1 MIKATEYI
9 FRCAGLSI
17 MIFAGLFIYIWM
29 EVNIPALR
37 IVNITIPEISEQVKI
52 VHISDAHGR
61 GISKNGR
68 LMRAIR
74 SFKPD
79 VIVLTGDMV
88 DESTTDFQPVL
99 DTTKILAS
107 VARVLFIPGNHEWA
121 NPRGMFFMNAMA
133 SAGATVL
140 LNDAV
145 LINNVSMCGVD
156 EVSFGL
162 DNIHDALAVNRRCD
176 ILLSHSPAINE
187 AIRGLRIPLVLS
199 GHTHGG
205 QIRVPLIGALFI
217 PDKNIPPHLV
227 RGLAMDED
235 TIFYV
240 SVGLGTRIVPIR
252 FMSRAEIALITVN

>member
-1 MIKATEYI
+1 MIKI
-9 FRCAGLSI
+9 IQSVVKCVGILIIILAGLS
-17 MIFAGLFIYIWM
+17 IYIWM
-29 EVNIPALR
+29 EVNIPIVR
-37 IVNITIPEISEQVKI
+37 KVNITIPEISEQIKI

-61 GISKNGR
+61 GIPEDGR

-74 SFKPD
+74 SFAPD
-79 VIVLTGDMV
+79 FIALTGDII
-88 DESTTDFQPVL
+88 DESTTDFNPVIE
-99 DTTKILAS
+99 TTKMLS
-107 VARVLFIPGNHEWA
+107 SMARVLFIPGNHEWA
-121 NPRGMFFMNAMA
+121 NPQGKIFMDAIE

-145 LINNVSMCGVD
+145 FISNTSVCGVD

-162 DNIHDALAVNRRCD
+162 DNIHKALAVNHRCD

-187 AIRGLRIPLVLS
+187 TIRGLRIPFVLS

-205 QIRVPLIGALFI
+205 QIRIPIIGALFI
-217 PDKNIPPHLV
+217 PDKDVPPHLI
-227 RGLAMDED
+227 RGLAKDED